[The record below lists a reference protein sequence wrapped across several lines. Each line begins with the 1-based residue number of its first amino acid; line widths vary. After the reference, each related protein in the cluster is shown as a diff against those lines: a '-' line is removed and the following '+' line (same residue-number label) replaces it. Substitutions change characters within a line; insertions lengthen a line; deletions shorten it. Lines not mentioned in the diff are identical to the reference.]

1 MVKSQDVGTSSTLNS
16 SHEPPQFQSG
26 CAVPE
31 QSRGQTQNLGGG
43 GDFFWENKISKV
55 DFLHFYETDRLLP
68 ITSIKLKGVALQS
81 SKSFFGSYRN

>member
-31 QSRGQTQNLGGG
+31 QGRGQTQNLGGG
-43 GDFFWENKISKV
+43 GFLGGKQNFQSLFFFIFMKLIGC
-55 DFLHFYETDRLLP
+55 YQLP
-68 ITSIKLKGVALQS
+68 RS
-81 SKSFFGSYRN
+81 S